1 MAWESRIVGH
11 GDAAPADL
19 VGNPR
24 NWRTHPKAQRDA
36 LAGVLDQVGW
46 VQDVIV
52 NKRTGYLVDGH
63 ARVAVAAQRG
73 EASVPVVYVDLSE
86 DEELLI
92 LATLDPLAAMAEADT
107 EVLADL
113 LASVTS
119 EDAALT
125 SMLDALA
132 KAEGIDTAVEGLTDP
147 DDVPEP
153 PDEPYVQRGDLYQLG
168 AHRILCGDSTDA
180 TDVARLLDGAKPNLM
195 VTDPPYGVDYDPVW
209 RDAVNGL
216 TEAERRIPIAERPA
230 ARGKR
235 RRGEVVADDRADW
248 REAWAL
254 SPSDVAYVWH
264 GGLHAAEVQASL
276 ESVGF
281 EMRAQIVWVKQA
293 LVFGRGAYHWQH
305 EPCWMAVRKG
315 STASWIGDRKQ
326 TTVWE
331 IPNANLHNGGEKDDA
346 DTNHSTQKPVEC
358 MERPIRN
365 HAGDVYE
372 PFAGSGTTLI
382 AAERQGRTCYA
393 MEIEPKYVQVCIDRW
408 EAFTGLKAERV

>member
-11 GDAAPADL
+11 GEAAPADL

-52 NKRTGYLVDGH
+52 NRRTGYLVDGH

-73 EASVPVVYVDLSE
+73 ETSVPVVYVDLSE

-132 KAEGIDTAVEGLTDP
+132 KAEGIDSAVEGLTDP

-153 PDEPYVQRGDLYQLG
+153 VEAPYVQRGEVYRLG
-168 AHRILCGDSTDA
+168 AHRLMCGDSTSA
-180 TDVARLLDGAKPNLM
+180 EDVARLLDGAKPNLM
-195 VTDPPYGVDYDPVW
+195 VTDPPYGVEYDPNW
-209 RDAVNGL
+209 RNEAADKGL
-216 TEAERRIPIAERPA
+216 ISHA
-230 ARGKR
+230 ASRVGD
-235 RRGEVVADDRADW
+235 VSNDDRADW
-248 REAWAL
+248 SSAWAL
-254 SPSDVAYVWH
+254 SPASVVYCWH
-264 GGLHAAEVQASL
+264 AGRHASTVQSSL
-276 ESVGF
+276 EVAGF
-281 EMRAQIVWVKQA
+281 EVRNQVVWAKPRFA
-293 LVFGRGAYHWQH
+293 ISRGHYNWQH
-305 EPCWMAVRKG
+305 EPCWYAVRKG
-315 STASWIGDRKQ
+315 ATASWIGDHSQ
-326 TTVWE
+326 TTLWE
-331 IPNANLHNGGEKDDA
+331 VTLDKNVEGG
-346 DTNHSTQKPVEC
+346 HSTQKPVEC
-358 MERPIRN
+358 MERAIRN

-372 PFAGSGTTLI
+372 PFAGSGTTII

-393 MEIEPKYVQVCIDRW
+393 MEIEPKYAQVCIDRW

>member
-11 GDAAPADL
+11 GEAAPADL

-113 LASVTS
+113 LAAVTS

-132 KAEGIDTAVEGLTDP
+132 VPDFSPVGLDEQGKLDEKKHVTC
-147 DDVPEP
+147 PE
-153 PDEPYVQRGDLYQLG
+153 
-168 AHRILCGDSTDA
+168 CGHD
-180 TDVARLLDGAKPNLM
+180 
-195 VTDPPYGVDYDPVW
+195 
-209 RDAVNGL
+209 
-216 TEAERRIPIAERPA
+216 
-230 ARGKR
+230 
-235 RRGEVVADDRADW
+235 
-248 REAWAL
+248 
-254 SPSDVAYVWH
+254 
-264 GGLHAAEVQASL
+264 
-276 ESVGF
+276 
-281 EMRAQIVWVKQA
+281 
-293 LVFGRGAYHWQH
+293 
-305 EPCWMAVRKG
+305 
-315 STASWIGDRKQ
+315 
-326 TTVWE
+326 
-331 IPNANLHNGGEKDDA
+331 
-346 DTNHSTQKPVEC
+346 
-358 MERPIRN
+358 
-365 HAGDVYE
+365 
-372 PFAGSGTTLI
+372 FAP
-382 AAERQGRTCYA
+382 EN
-393 MEIEPKYVQVCIDRW
+393 
-408 EAFTGLKAERV
+408 

>member
-11 GDAAPADL
+11 GEAAPADL

-52 NKRTGYLVDGH
+52 NRRTGYLVDGH

-73 EASVPVVYVDLSE
+73 ETSVPVVYVDLSE

-125 SMLDALA
+125 SMLAALA

-147 DDVPEP
+147 DDVP
-153 PDEPYVQRGDLYQLG
+153 DERETTVQRGEVYVLG
-168 AHRILCGDSTDA
+168 RHRLMCGDSTDA
-180 TDVARLLDGAKPNLM
+180 AEVARLMAGAKPHLC
-195 VTDPPYGVDYDPVW
+195 VTDPPYGVNYDPSW
-209 RDAVNGL
+209 RNV
-216 TEAERRIPIAERPA
+216 EAAKGNLAYADRRV
-230 ARGKR
+230 
-235 RRGEVVADDRADW
+235 GEVTNDDRADW
-248 REAWAL
+248 SEAWAL
-254 SPSDVAYVWH
+254 VPGDVIYSWH
-264 GGLHAAEVQASL
+264 PAGATSLIHAHALQDS
-276 ESVGF
+276 GF
-281 EMRAQIVWVKQA
+281 DLRMQIIWAKSN
-293 LVFGRGAYHWQH
+293 FPIGRGDYHVRH
-305 EPCWMAVRKG
+305 EPCWYAVRKG
-315 STASWIGDRKQ
+315 KPSHRTKDRTQ
-326 TTVWE
+326 TTLWE
-331 IPNANLHNGGEKDDA
+331 INLDKNVEGG
-346 DTNHSTQKPVEC
+346 HSTQKPVEC
-358 MERPIRN
+358 MERAIRN

-372 PFAGSGTTLI
+372 PFAGSGTTII
-382 AAERQGRTCYA
+382 AAERQGRRCYA

>member
-11 GDAAPADL
+11 GEAAPGDL

-73 EASVPVVYVDLSE
+73 ETSVPVVYVDLSE

-107 EVLADL
+107 DALADL
-113 LASVTS
+113 LAAITS

-132 KAEGIDTAVEGLTDP
+132 KAEGIDTAVDGLTDP
-147 DDVPEP
+147 DDVP
-153 PDEPYVQRGDLYQLG
+153 DERETTVQRGDVYQLG
-168 AHRILCGDSTDA
+168 RHRLMCGDSTDA
-180 TDVARLLDGAKPNLM
+180 GDVARLLDGAKPNLM
-195 VTDPPYGVDYDPVW
+195 VTDPPYGVDYDPAW
-209 RDAVNGL
+209 RNAV
-216 TEAERRIPIAERPA
+216 AD
-230 ARGKR
+230 ARGVVHSLR
-235 RRGEVVADDRADW
+235 LGEVTNDDRSDW
-248 REAWAL
+248 TDAWML
-254 SPSDVAYVWH
+254 SPSEVAYVWH
-264 GGLHAAEVQASL
+264 DGMQAGVVEAGLAAATFEV
-276 ESVGF
+276 
-281 EMRAQIVWVKQA
+281 RAQIIWVKPKIA
-293 LVFGRGAYHWQH
+293 FGRGAYHWQH
-305 EPCWMAVRKG
+305 EPCWYAVRQG
-315 STASWIGDRKQ
+315 VTASWVGDRKQ
-326 TTVWE
+326 STVWDIDHLNLKSRATE
-331 IPNANLHNGGEKDDA
+331 ANPWTE
-346 DTNHSTQKPVEC
+346 HSTQKPVEC
-358 MERPIRN
+358 MERPMRN

-372 PFAGSGTTLI
+372 PFSGSGTTII
-382 AAERQGRTCYA
+382 AAERQGRRCYA